1 MIVLCLGEPPGGFYD
16 VALHSCLFFLCW
28 LLCISGLLFPCH
40 RHSELYPWYFSLLYF
55 SVYNERYEFE
65 WAFFTLRSFPTFL
78 SQPAFIKA
86 SLGAGSCSLK
96 FAGLHVDHRNVDP
109 THLFVWFTAFHN
121 LDTQENLSLNRTKY
135 YHELLV
141 VKSLVYL
148 LLTRFEFFSLV
159 QSHM

>member
-1 MIVLCLGEPPGGFYD
+1 MIVLCLREPPGGFYD
-16 VALHSCLFFLCW
+16 VVLHSCLFFLCW

-40 RHSELYPWYFSLLYF
+40 RHSELYSWYFSLLYF

-78 SQPAFIKA
+78 SQPAFTKASRHSELYSWYFSLLYFSVYNERYEFEWAFFTLRSFPTFLSQPAFTKA

-109 THLFVWFTAFHN
+109 THLFV
-121 LDTQENLSLNRTKY
+121 
-135 YHELLV
+135 
-141 VKSLVYL
+141 
-148 LLTRFEFFSLV
+148 
-159 QSHM
+159 